1 MNAIGV
7 TSRMFEEF
15 EEFVVDLELNQGT
28 SEKTVSIRERHLSEF
43 SAFVDVDDVG
53 DVSRRDVSRY
63 IDWLVDE
70 GYAPNTIESRY
81 GSVSAAYNHLYGEE
95 LIDDNP
101 TERIEW
107 KGVRKKAQRA
117 KTEAE
122 KKQDFGA
129 KDYLKRAE
137 VYELADNV
145 PEPTDRNELLV
156 KLLFWTGLRVSE
168 VVRIDIG
175 RDGSV
180 DGEGSD
186 IDLQK
191 PRIMAYAPK
200 TDDPRPVSYPREEI
214 NPLLRDWTRNGRLR
228 YKYANESQRLF
239 LGRKKPLT
247 ESGVARVVKKAAE
260 NAGMQEVDHV
270 SKDGR
275 EYHRVT
281 PHLLRHSH
289 SMHQRN
295 QRGVSFDDLKTHL
308 GHSSVDTTEEFYAEG
323 TEEMVVDTFGS
334 E

>member
-1 MNAIGV
+1 M
-7 TSRMFEEF
+7 SEMFKEF
-15 EEFVVDLELNQGT
+15 EEFVVDLDVNQ
-28 SEKTVSIRERHLSEF
+28 EAAENTVGMRERHLTEF
-43 SAFVDVDDVG
+43 TEFVDADDVE
-53 DVSRRDVSRY
+53 DVSRRDISRY

-70 GYAPNTIESRY
+70 GYAPNTIETRY
-81 GSVSAAYNHLYGEE
+81 GSVSAAYNHLYAEG
-95 LIDDNP
+95 LIDHNP
-101 TERIEW
+101 IERMKRAAI
-107 KGVRKKAQRA
+107 RKKAQKG

-122 KKQDFGA
+122 KKDENGA
-129 KDYLKRAE
+129 KDYLAKAE
-137 VYELADNV
+137 VYELAEHV

-156 KLLFWTGLRVSE
+156 KLLFWTGLRASE

-180 DGEGSD
+180 DGKGSD

-200 TDDPRPVSYPREEI
+200 TDEPRPVSYPREEI
-214 NPLLRDWTRNGRLR
+214 NPLLRDWVRNGRLR

-247 ESGVARVVKKAAE
+247 ESGVGKVVKKAAE
-260 NAGMQEVDHV
+260 NAGMQEVDQV

-289 SMHQRN
+289 AMHQHN
-295 QRGVSFDDLKTHL
+295 KRGISFDELKTHL

-323 TEEMVVDTFGS
+323 TEDMVVDTFGG